1 MENTMDEATK
11 DALNELNEAINK
23 LQEFRI
29 TFLSDEPLVSEKD
42 FRIREVIELIG
53 EAVEIF
59 KTRERLLRR

>member
-29 TFLSDEPLVSEKD
+29 TFLSDEPLVSAKD
-42 FRIREVIELIG
+42 FRIELIG